1 MAPSADLVSGG
12 VKLRAGFHLH
22 GPLPCGADSARSG
35 ATISSRSAPS
45 DWPGCPAS
53 RQTGSRSGRP
63 ARPIQRG
70 TATLTRRWGPPRSTA
85 RSTATATSTS
95 RARSTGSAAGTRTP
109 EWPPV
114 LQASHGGHRPRRPVG
129 TCPSGHRRARRP
141 DDRRLPGLAKSTG
154 DSGPESPDCFP
165 GRRCARWLWPLTTPK
180 EGRCCGATFFTFLSR
195 RECAAGRGGYRR
207 WRCSCS
213 GPMRL
218 GSSS

>member
-1 MAPSADLVSGG
+1 MGQPEVGPGRRAGHHGSERADLVSGG

-22 GPLPCGADSARSG
+22 GPLPCGADSARS
-35 ATISSRSAPS
+35 SAPS

-53 RQTGSRSGRP
+53 RQTGKSAGPTSPPDP
-63 ARPIQRG
+63 ARDGNP
-70 TATLTRRWGPPRSTA
+70 TA
-85 RSTATATSTS
+85 R
-95 RARSTGSAAGTRTP
+95 
-109 EWPPV
+109 
-114 LQASHGGHRPRRPVG
+114 VG

-141 DDRRLPGLAKSTG
+141 DDTRLPGLVKSTG
-154 DSGPESPDCFP
+154 DSGPESPGCFP

-180 EGRCCGATFFTFLSR
+180 EGRCCRAAFFTFLSR